1 MRRLFCLFLLS
12 LLPLAVGAQG
22 VDRQG
27 IPADVYYWMPDFGQ
41 GLIFFNGQAPA
52 RGLLNICALDNTVRF
67 LDKEGKELAATN
79 DEHIVKVQIDTVSFV
94 RDEGVFYRLY
104 PVTLGLQIAVRRDIQ
119 ILQDSKKGA
128 YGGDT
133 RTSSVREYT
142 SVYADGV
149 TVSLSS
155 GREYPHTVSET
166 LYLFSGGRL
175 YPLTKRGLRKCF
187 PDRKADIDAW
197 LSAGRSIP
205 ETLPEAEEMLRW
217 ILQL

>member
-1 MRRLFCLFLLS
+1 MLLWLV
-12 LLPLAVGAQG
+12 LLPLTAGAQEK
-22 VDRQG
+22 QG
-27 IPADVYYWMPDFGQ
+27 IPDSVYYLMPSFQQ
-41 GLIFFNGQAPA
+41 GLVFFEGQAPA
-52 RGLLNICALDNTVRF
+52 CGLLNICALDNTVRF
-67 LDKEGKELAATN
+67 LDKGGQELATN
-79 DEHIVKVQIDTVSFV
+79 DEHIRQVQIDTVSFV
-94 RDEGVFYRLY
+94 RDDGVFYRLY

-133 RTSSVREYT
+133 RTSSVKEYT

-197 LSAGRSIP
+197 LKDHSLP
-205 ETLPEAEEMLRW
+205 ETLPEAEEMLRQ

>member
-1 MRRLFCLFLLS
+1 MKRILFLLS
-12 LLPLAVGAQG
+12 LMLLPMTSGAQET
-22 VDRQG
+22 DRQG

-79 DEHIVKVQIDTVSFV
+79 DENIVKVQIDTVSFV
-94 RDEGVFYRLY
+94 RDGGMFYRLY
-104 PVTLGLQIAVRRDIQ
+104 PVKLGLHIAVRRDIQ

-128 YGGDT
+128 YGADT
-133 RTSSVREYT
+133 RTSSIKEYS

-149 TVSLSS
+149 TVSLSA

-166 LYLFSGGRL
+166 LYLFSDGRL

-197 LSAGRSIP
+197 LADHPLP
-205 ETLPEAEEMLRW
+205 ETLPEAYLMLAEF
-217 ILQL
+217 IQ